1 MTGGISSP
9 PPIHP
14 LSAWMDVM
22 MVDLTSFPKGSL
34 NAENAPANPAISM
47 VSIAF
52 SFVTSFKTEPSL
64 KCVIP
69 TGTIATEMIQARDEE
84 AIRRTS
90 AGYPLKRLGR
100 PEEVA
105 AVILFLAS
113 DAAAYVNGETFDIN
127 GGYFMD

>member
-47 VSIAF
+47 VSILIISVTIVFLEDAF
-52 SFVTSFKTEPSL
+52 QG
-64 KCVIP
+64 CN
-69 TGTIATEMIQARDEE
+69 GTIHLGGCSPIPVVQFNIILLQVIEHLAE
-84 AIRRTS
+84 
-90 AGYPLKRLGR
+90 PLMDGLQG
-100 PEEVA
+100 
-105 AVILFLAS
+105 
-113 DAAAYVNGETFDIN
+113 FDLLLV
-127 GGYFMD
+127 